1 MCFNTNIFLFV
12 KPYFFCFFYSLFL
25 RLRRILNFESE
36 VERAPRGKQKK
47 FNPRSFS
54 SEFIIILPFYNPA
67 TPYGFLAKSF
77 PASSK
82 INIFIQN
89 GSGIHGPGPDARAR
103 SMDRDRTRVR
113 DLWTRVRDLWT
124 ASGRASGIHGRR
136 PDARPRSMDG
146 VRTPIRD
153 QLTGPRKRFQNPWNG
168 PRKRFQDPR
177 SKSGLLKISVILA
190 P

>member
-89 GSGIHGPGPDARAR
+89 GSGIHGPGPDAR
-103 SMDRDRTRVR
+103 
-113 DLWTRVRDLWT
+113 
-124 ASGRASGIHGRR
+124 
-136 PDARPRSMDG
+136 PRSMDG